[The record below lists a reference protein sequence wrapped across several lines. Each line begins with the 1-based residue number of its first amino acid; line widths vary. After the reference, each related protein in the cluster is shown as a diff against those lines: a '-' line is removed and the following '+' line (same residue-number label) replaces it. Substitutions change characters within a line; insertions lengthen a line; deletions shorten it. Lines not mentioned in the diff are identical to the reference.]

1 MRVRFLKNYFL
12 EILLFF
18 IVTTVSTMILLSL
31 FLYNT
36 FEKSTTAM
44 VNNLNQDFLAETH
57 RINEYLQKM
66 IRISGMELF
75 FEPNIQKI
83 MYQEEITNFDVVM
96 AIRRL
101 DSISSMSLHTHSI
114 YVYNAR
120 KDYVYAT
127 SNLDSNRRDVF
138 YDQAVL
144 DLLAIRTESKRLAPI
159 PRLLHDSSGEKAV
172 YSFVFFEAPVGQAS
186 GQSAL
191 VFNITIDWLREVF
204 RDNQQSKST
213 IMFVDYS
220 GRIAY
225 HTDQTRFLQDMS
237 GSELF
242 GKIKQSTTPHGYFIQ
257 NEPEGRKLVFYST
270 SSDNGLY
277 LIRMYPYDEVMVGI
291 TAMRRSTSFLVLVF
305 IIGAIALAF
314 ALSRR
319 LYKPINQLVRKVGSS
334 RPESQEERPQEQGDL
349 GFLSASIDQMITRN
363 DQLEKKSIS
372 YQLTLQKEALKELL
386 LGSGEPDSNLDT
398 MFKEYNL
405 PFDSDLA
412 FRMVAYKG
420 FPLQECGLVDG
431 CPCIAIPML
440 SSGTLLLF
448 QNLPAAEE
456 RNLLQDLRDKGATL
470 LVTSGRIDSVRQLP
484 RLAREMDE
492 LLRFS
497 FLHQIGS
504 LVPVKNSFRV
514 NSVNVY
520 PTDMEKTML
529 QFLHQGK
536 ATEAIAV
543 YEDFFMQVTTGSY
556 DHFKFAM
563 KRLFISLQLAVN
575 ELQKQGL
582 FTQYKGL
589 AIEEFESLIEQ
600 LENRAVLDRYIRGL
614 CGEFQDEVTASR
626 LRRAGR
632 ISDQM
637 MEILNRDYPDPN
649 LSLQSLADSV
659 SMSTSYVAKV
669 FKECIGVSVNDYL
682 LNLRID
688 KAKSLLLEESL
699 PAREIAS
706 KVGLDNENYFYTV
719 FRKKTGQTPNAFR
732 KERQGCS

>member
-1 MRVRFLKNYFL
+1 
-12 EILLFF
+12 
-18 IVTTVSTMILLSL
+18 
-31 FLYNT
+31 
-36 FEKSTTAM
+36 
-44 VNNLNQDFLAETH
+44 
-57 RINEYLQKM
+57 
-66 IRISGMELF
+66 
-75 FEPNIQKI
+75 
-83 MYQEEITNFDVVM
+83 
-96 AIRRL
+96 
-101 DSISSMSLHTHSI
+101 
-114 YVYNAR
+114 
-120 KDYVYAT
+120 
-127 SNLDSNRRDVF
+127 
-138 YDQAVL
+138 
-144 DLLAIRTESKRLAPI
+144 
-159 PRLLHDSSGEKAV
+159 
-172 YSFVFFEAPVGQAS
+172 
-186 GQSAL
+186 
-191 VFNITIDWLREVF
+191 
-204 RDNQQSKST
+204 
-213 IMFVDYS
+213 
-220 GRIAY
+220 
-225 HTDQTRFLQDMS
+225 
-237 GSELF
+237 
-242 GKIKQSTTPHGYFIQ
+242 
-257 NEPEGRKLVFYST
+257 
-270 SSDNGLY
+270 
-277 LIRMYPYDEVMVGI
+277 
-291 TAMRRSTSFLVLVF
+291 
-305 IIGAIALAF
+305 
-314 ALSRR
+314 
-319 LYKPINQLVRKVGSS
+319 
-334 RPESQEERPQEQGDL
+334 
-349 GFLSASIDQMITRN
+349 
-363 DQLEKKSIS
+363 
-372 YQLTLQKEALKELL
+372 
-386 LGSGEPDSNLDT
+386 
-398 MFKEYNL
+398 
-405 PFDSDLA
+405 
-412 FRMVAYKG
+412 MVAYKG
-420 FPLQECGLVDG
+420 FPLQECGPVDG

-456 RNLLQDLRDKGATL
+456 RHLLQDLRDRGATL

-497 FLHQIGS
+497 FLHQTGS
-504 LVPVKNSFRV
+504 IVPVKNSFRM

-582 FTQYKGL
+582 FTQYKGM
-589 AIEEFESLIEQ
+589 AIEEFEALIEQ
-600 LENRAVLDRYIRGL
+600 LENSAVLRRYIVGL

-649 LSLQSLADSV
+649 LSLQSLADSIG
-659 SMSTSYVAKV
+659 MSTSYVAKV

-688 KAKSLLLEESL
+688 RAKSLLLEESL

-732 KERQGCS
+732 KERQGSS

>member
-1 MRVRFLKNYFL
+1 MRIRFLKNYFL

-36 FEKSTTAM
+36 FEKSTTTM

-83 MYQEEITNFDVVM
+83 MYQEEISNFDVVM

-101 DSISSMSLHTHSI
+101 DSIRSMSLHTHSI

-120 KDYVYAT
+120 NDHVYAT
-127 SNLDSNRRDVF
+127 SNLDSNRREVF

-159 PRLLHDSSGEKAV
+159 PRLLQDPSGEKAV
-172 YSFVFFEAPVGQAS
+172 YSFVFFEAPIGQAT

-191 VFNITIDWLREVF
+191 VFNITTDWLREVF

-225 HTDQTRFLQDMS
+225 HTDQSLFLHDMS

-242 GKIKQSTTPHGYFIQ
+242 GKIKQSTAPNGYFIQ
-257 NEPEGRKLVFYST
+257 DEPENRKLVFYST
-270 SSDNGLY
+270 SQDNGLY
-277 LIRMYPYDEVMVGI
+277 LIRMYPYEEVMVGI
-291 TAMRRSTSFLVLVF
+291 TAMRRSTGFLVLVF
-305 IIGAIALAF
+305 IVGAIALAF

-334 RPESQEERPQEQGDL
+334 HPGSPQERQEEQGDL
-349 GFLSASIDQMITRN
+349 GFLSASFDQMITRN

-372 YQLTLQKEALKELL
+372 YQLTLQKEALRELL
-386 LGSGEPDSNLDT
+386 LGSGEPDANLDAL
-398 MFKEYNL
+398 FKEYDL
-405 PFDSDLA
+405 PFDSELA

-420 FPLQECGLVDG
+420 SPLQECGLVDG
-431 CPCIAIPML
+431 CPCLAIPML

-448 QNLPAAEE
+448 QNLPSTEE
-456 RNLLQDLRDKGATL
+456 RHLLQDLKNKGATL

-497 FLHQIGS
+497 FLHQAGS
-504 LVPVKNSFRV
+504 IITVKNTFRV
-514 NSVNVY
+514 HSVNVY
-520 PTDMEKTML
+520 PTDLEKTLL

-536 ATEAIAV
+536 AAEALEV

-582 FTQYKGL
+582 FAQYKGI
-589 AIEEFESLIEQ
+589 AIEDFEALLGQ
-600 LENRAVLDRYIRGL
+600 LENRAVLDRYFADL
-614 CGEFQDEVTASR
+614 CGEFRDEVMASR
-626 LRRAGR
+626 LKRAGR

-637 MEILNRDYPDPN
+637 MEILDRDYPDPN

-659 SMSTSYVAKV
+659 GMSPSYVAKV
-669 FKECIGVSVNDYL
+669 FKECAGVSVNDYL
-682 LNLRID
+682 LNLRIE

-732 KERQGCS
+732 KEGHGSS